1 MADKKIVMLA
11 GTKSITNII
20 YHSLKNNFNIEKVI
34 IEKPVPIFVFLKRR
48 IKRLGFLKVFG
59 QILFKLIVVPYLEL
73 SSRKRLSELKQRYG
87 FDDSP
92 IDKNKVVNVDSVN
105 SDETM
110 RILKE
115 SNPDVVL
122 IEGTRIIS
130 GRIIDCIPVKFIN
143 MHVGITPLYRGVHG
157 AYWALVE
164 NNRKVCG
171 VTVHLIDAGI
181 DTGGI
186 VGQAIIAPEKEDNFT
201 TYEMHQLNAGMPLLR
216 KALRDACEDAIVIK
230 PPPEGPSKLW
240 SHPTLW
246 EYIWFR
252 FRLGVK

>member
-1 MADKKIVMLA
+1 MKGKTLVMLGGA
-11 GTKSITNII
+11 KTTTNII
-20 YHSLKNNFNIEKVI
+20 YNSLKDDFKIDKVI
-34 IEKPVPIFVFLKRR
+34 IEQPPSRAGIIRR
-48 IKRLGFLKVFG
+48 RVKKLGLFKVFG
-59 QILFKLIVVPYLEL
+59 QILFRVTVVPFLKL
-73 SSRKRLSELKQRYG
+73 SSRKRSSELKERFK

-92 IDKNKVVNVDSVN
+92 IDEDKVVRVASIN
-105 SDETM
+105 SDQTM
-110 RILKE
+110 RSLRKIQ
-115 SNPDVVL
+115 PDVVFVT
-122 IEGTRIIS
+122 GTRIIAK
-130 GRIIDCIPVKFIN
+130 RIINCVPAKFIN
-143 MHVGITPLYRGVHG
+143 IHVGITPLYRGVHG

-186 VGQAIIAPEKEDNFT
+186 VGQAIIAPEKEDNLT

-216 KALRDACEDAIVIK
+216 KALRDACEDAIIIK